1 VTTYNDA
8 IAELSQYHGQNG
20 GVLEGQTEVRQI
32 ESNLRSL
39 VNYTGGTGTATSLT
53 ALGLSFD
60 STGKLTFRSS
70 ALNSAS
76 ISDVSSFFGDG
87 VQPGFILNA
96 ENILNSINDPVSGTL
111 GATVTSIS
119 TQISNVSSEIDAAQ
133 QRISVLQTDLTAR
146 LSAADATIA
155 ELEQQANYFTSLF
168 AVERQ
173 NSQNITAR

>member
-1 VTTYNDA
+1 
-8 IAELSQYHGQNG
+8 
-20 GVLEGQTEVRQI
+20 
-32 ESNLRSL
+32 
-39 VNYTGGTGTATSLT
+39 LT

-60 STGKLTFRSS
+60 STGKLTFQSS

-76 ISDVSSFFGDG
+76 IPDVSSFFGDG
-87 VQPGFILNA
+87 VQPGFLLNA